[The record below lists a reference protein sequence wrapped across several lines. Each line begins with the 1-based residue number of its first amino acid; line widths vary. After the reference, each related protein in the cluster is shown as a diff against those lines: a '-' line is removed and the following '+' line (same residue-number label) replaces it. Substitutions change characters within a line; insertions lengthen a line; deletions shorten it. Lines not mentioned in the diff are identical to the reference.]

1 MKNIFL
7 AVLAIVFVPL
17 FLFTSCSDFLETNS
31 STDINEDVALSNT
44 SNLDKVLLAT
54 YKGLLMGG
62 NVPSADRGLSGL
74 TGMLSYYDLAG
85 WILQLKV
92 R

>member
-7 AVLAIVFVPL
+7 VILIMTIVSSS
-17 FLFTSCSDFLETNS
+17 FTSCSDFLETNS

-62 NVPSADRGLSGL
+62 NVNSADRGLSGL
-74 TGMLSYYDLAG
+74 TGMLSYYD
-85 WILQLKV
+85 
-92 R
+92 